1 MADQFLGEIRI
12 FAFNFAP
19 KGWALCNG
27 QLLPISQNTALFALL
42 GTTYGGDGKSTFA
55 LPDFTGSAPM
65 HAGTGPDGS
74 DYYAGQAAGSTTVN
88 LIQSELPVHNH
99 SLSVSTRNASAKDP
113 TNQGLAVGQGIGIYG
128 PNSGSTTTMAPE
140 SLSISGG
147 SMPHNNMQPSLVFC
161 FCIALQG
168 IFPPRG

>member
-1 MADQFLGEIRI
+1 MDAFVGELRI

-19 KGWALCNG
+19 VGWAQCNG
-27 QLLPISQNTALFALL
+27 QLLPISQNTALFSLL

-55 LPDFTGSAPM
+55 LPDLTGAAPM

-74 DYYAGQAAGSTTVN
+74 TYFQGQAAGSPFVT
-88 LIQSELPVHNH
+88 LIQSELPVHSH

-113 TNQGLAVGQGIGIYG
+113 TNQALAVGQGIGMYG
-128 PNSGSTTTMAPE
+128 PSNGSATTMAPQA
-140 SLSISGG
+140 LSIAGG
-147 SMPHNNMQPSLVFC
+147 SQPHNNMQPSLVFC

-168 IFPPRG
+168 IFPARG